1 MIKMEIKYYLDF
13 VEDHRASMNKYAQQ
27 LINYQ
32 SENFKDLNI
41 NFYQPKLSYF
51 SKFIFLNNFKL
62 RYSRYISY
70 PHQVKKLQGH
80 DIAHICDHAYA
91 HLFPYLNSKLKFITV
106 HDLVPLVFQKK
117 LNKNPRL
124 FKLTMSNLKHFT
136 KVFTVSE
143 NTKKD
148 ILKYTDCPED
158 KIKVIMES
166 VESFFN
172 TDPIDKEILS
182 RKYNIPINKKKILI
196 SGNVF
201 YKNHNISYKVL
212 EKLMELNKEIIF
224 IHIGSGR
231 EKINISKKIKNNIIR
246 LPFIDT
252 MELPSI
258 YKLADI
264 LLFPSIYEG
273 FGLPPLE
280 AMSCGTPVVCSNNP
294 ATKEVV
300 GDAALISSHDDINSF
315 TKNILNLLSNNN
327 LSQKI
332 TQKGLLRAKL
342 FNINEFHKNLIQIYR
357 DEFNKLS

>member
-1 MIKMEIKYYLDF
+1 MEIKYYLDF
-13 VEDHRASMNKYAQQ
+13 AEDNRASMDKYAQQ

-32 SENFKDLNI
+32 RENFKDLKI
-41 NFYQPKLSYF
+41 NFYRPKLSYF

-70 PHQVKKLQGH
+70 PNQVKKLKYH
-80 DIAHICDHAYA
+80 DIAHICDQAYA
-91 HLFPYLNSKLKFITV
+91 HLFPYLNTKLKFITV
-106 HDLVPLVFQKK
+106 HDLIPLVYQKK
-117 LNKNPRL
+117 LNKNPLL
-124 FKLTMSNLKHFT
+124 FKLSMSNLKHFT

-158 KIKVIMES
+158 KIKVIRET
-166 VESFFN
+166 VEPFFN
-172 TDPIDKEILS
+172 TDPIDKEIIS
-182 RKYNIPINKKKILI
+182 KKYNIPFNKKKILI
-196 SGNVF
+196 SGTIF
-201 YKNHNISYKVL
+201 YKNHNVSYKVL
-212 EKLMELNKEIIF
+212 EKLMELNQEIIF

-231 EKINISKKIKNNIIR
+231 EKINISKKIENNIIR

-252 MELPSI
+252 MELPNI

-264 LLFPSIYEG
+264 LFFPSIYEG
-273 FGLPPLE
+273 FGLPALE
-280 AMSCGTPVVCSNNP
+280 AMSCGTPIVCSNNP

-315 TKNILNLLSNNN
+315 TENILKLISNND
-327 LSQKI
+327 LFREMR
-332 TQKGLLRAKL
+332 QKGLLRAKL

-357 DEFNKLS
+357 DEFNK

>member
-1 MIKMEIKYYLDF
+1 MEIKYYLDF
-13 VEDHRASMNKYAQQ
+13 VEDNRVSMDKYAQQ

-32 SENFKDLNI
+32 RENFKDLKI

-70 PHQVKKLQGH
+70 PHQVKKLQYH
-80 DIAHICDHAYA
+80 DIAHICDQAYA

-106 HDLVPLVFQKK
+106 HDLIPLVYQKK
-117 LNKNPRL
+117 LNKNPLL
-124 FKLTMSNLKHFT
+124 FKLSMSNLKHFT
-136 KVFTVSE
+136 KVFAVSE

-196 SGNVF
+196 SGTIF
-201 YKNHNISYKVL
+201 YKNHNVSYKVL

-273 FGLPPLE
+273 FGLPALE
-280 AMSCGTPVVCSNNP
+280 AMSCGTPIVCSNNP

-315 TKNILNLLSNNN
+315 TENILKLLSNND
-327 LSQKI
+327 LFQEMK
-332 TQKGLLRAKL
+332 QKGLLRAKL
-342 FNINEFHKNLIQIYR
+342 FNINEFHKNLILIYR
-357 DEFNKLS
+357 DEFNK